1 MNFQLRHN
9 LLLTTFIIVVIAT
22 MWLLMK
28 GLSYSFDQL
37 TAPDST
43 DSIELRSDAA
53 ITQPVLSQ
61 KSGYIEKIENFA
73 LQEFGINRVL
83 SHFVEADVYLNFK
96 DEPALLV
103 NPRVTIYD
111 KNGETDYILKS
122 KRANY
127 LTTGEVSFKGEV
139 DISSSNGAS
148 HKMNTEELL
157 VDTNTDDLLSNEKV
171 TYLGEGSKIISQGMS
186 MQTKVD
192 KMKLTGDVVINQDS
206 GQKMLTKDLYVDQ
219 SNDQKH
225 YYSDDKTTYL
235 SPENK
240 VYAQGM
246 DMKDKTIQLLGQVNI
261 LQNSGSTID
270 TEDLIVDQSNNAEVY
285 ITDNGIH
292 YQSSVADIRALGMRY
307 DADKQKI
314 QFTGDVVGRYD

>member
-37 TAPDST
+37 TAPDIT
-43 DSIELRSDAA
+43 DPIELSGNK
-53 ITQPVLSQ
+53 TTSQ
-61 KSGYIEKIENFA
+61 KALPQKGGYMEKIENFA
-73 LQEFGINRVL
+73 LQEFGVNRML
-83 SHFVEADVYLNFK
+83 SHFVEADVYFNFK

-103 NPRVTIYD
+103 NPRVTTYD
-111 KNGETDYILKS
+111 QNGGTNYILTS

-127 LTTGEVSFKGEV
+127 LDTGEVSFKGEV
-139 DISSSNGAS
+139 DVSSGNGIS
-148 HKMNTEELL
+148 HKMKTEELL
-157 VDTNTDDLLSNEKV
+157 VDTSTDDLLSNEKV
-171 TYLGEGSKIISQGMS
+171 TYLGEGSRIISQGMY

-192 KMKLTGDVVINQDS
+192 RMQLTGDVVINQDS
-206 GQKMLTKDLYVDQ
+206 GQKMFTKDLYVDQ
-219 SNDQKH
+219 SSDQKH

-235 SPENK
+235 STENK
-240 VYAQGM
+240 IYAQGM
-246 DMKDKTIQLLGQVNI
+246 DMKDKTTQLLGQVNI

-270 TEDLIVDQSNNAEVY
+270 TEDLTIDQSDSAEVY
-285 ITDNGIH
+285 TTDNGIH

-314 QFTGDVVGRYD
+314 QFTGGVVGQYD

>member
-9 LLLTTFIIVVIAT
+9 LLLTTFIIVIIAT

-37 TAPDST
+37 TTPDST
-43 DSIELRSDAA
+43 DSIELKDDEILAL
-53 ITQPVLSQ
+53 PVLSQ
-61 KSGYIEKIENFA
+61 KSGYMEKIENFA

-83 SHFVEADVYLNFK
+83 SHFVQADIYLNFK
-96 DEPALLV
+96 EEPALLV
-103 NPRVTIYD
+103 NPRVTTYD
-111 KNGETDYILKS
+111 QNGETNYILTS

-127 LTTGEVSFKGEV
+127 LDTGEVSFKGEV
-139 DISSSNGAS
+139 NISSGNGVS

-157 VDTNTDDLLSNEKV
+157 VDTNTDDLLSTEKV
-171 TYLGEGSKIISQGMS
+171 TYLGEDSKIISQGMH
-186 MQTKVD
+186 MQTKID
-192 KMKLTGDVVINQDS
+192 RMQLTGDVVINQDS
-206 GQKMLTKDLYVDQ
+206 GQKMLTKDLYIDQ
-219 SNDQKH
+219 SSDQKH

-235 SPENK
+235 STENK
-240 VYAQGM
+240 IYAHGM
-246 DMKDKTIQLLGQVNI
+246 DIKDKTTQLLGQVNI

-270 TEDLIVDQSNNAEVY
+270 TEDLTIDQSNNAQVY
-285 ITDNGIH
+285 TTDNGIH

-314 QFTGDVVGRYD
+314 QFTGGVVGQYD

>member
-9 LLLTTFIIVVIAT
+9 LLLTTFIIVIIAT

-37 TAPDST
+37 TTPDST
-43 DSIELRSDAA
+43 DSIELKSDEALA
-53 ITQPVLSQ
+53 LPVLSQ
-61 KSGYIEKIENFA
+61 KSGYMEKIENFA

-83 SHFVEADVYLNFK
+83 SHFVEADIYLNFK
-96 DEPALLV
+96 EEPALLV
-103 NPRVTIYD
+103 NPRVTTYD
-111 KNGETDYILKS
+111 QNGGTNYILTS

-127 LTTGEVSFKGEV
+127 LDTGEVSFKGEV
-139 DISSSNGAS
+139 DISSGNGVS

-157 VDTNTDDLLSNEKV
+157 VDTNTDDLLSTEKV
-171 TYLGEGSKIISQGMS
+171 TYLGEDSKIISQGMH
-186 MQTKVD
+186 MQTKID
-192 KMKLTGDVVINQDS
+192 RMQLTGDVVINQDS
-206 GQKMLTKDLYVDQ
+206 GQKMLTKDLYIEQ
-219 SNDQKH
+219 SRDQKH

-235 SPENK
+235 STENK
-240 VYAQGM
+240 IYAQGM
-246 DMKDKTIQLLGQVNI
+246 DMKDKTTQLLGQVNI

-270 TEDLIVDQSNNAEVY
+270 TEDLTIDQSNNAQVY
-285 ITDNGIH
+285 TTDNGIH

-314 QFTGDVVGRYD
+314 QFTGGVVGQYD